1 MSVMNIYEIFSDF
14 VCFLPLKAFL
24 LAPYTEAH
32 RETRMTF
39 RVNNCLEEKSMS
51 QQNEEN
57 LETTTVDVEEQA
69 GATEGQ
75 TEESSAQDSLVAE
88 LTVAQEEIAT
98 LKDQMLRVQAEA
110 QNVRRRAEM
119 DVEKAHKFGQEKLSL
134 ELLAVLDN
142 LERALAATPEDE
154 ATKALRDGVLLTQQG
169 FISTLT
175 KFNVVAIDPQGEAF
189 NPEQH
194 QAMAMQENAD
204 FPQNTVMAVM
214 QKGYS
219 LNGRLLRPAMVMVSK
234 GAPSAGENA

>member
-1 MSVMNIYEIFSDF
+1 
-14 VCFLPLKAFL
+14 
-24 LAPYTEAH
+24 
-32 RETRMTF
+32 
-39 RVNNCLEEKSMS
+39 MS
-51 QQNEEN
+51 QQNDEN
-57 LETTTVDVEEQA
+57 IEATTVDVEEQLNSGEEQA
-69 GATEGQ
+69 GDAISENVLATELA
-75 TEESSAQDSLVAE
+75 T
-88 LTVAQEEIAT
+88 AQEEIAT
-98 LKDQMLRVQAEA
+98 LKDQMLRVQADA

-134 ELLAVLDN
+134 ELLTVLDN

-194 QAMAMQENAD
+194 QAMAMQENAE
-204 FPQNTVMAVM
+204 FPPNTVMAVM

-234 GAPSAGENA
+234 GAPSIDENA

>member
-1 MSVMNIYEIFSDF
+1 M
-14 VCFLPLKAFL
+14 KAFL

-32 RETRMTF
+32 RETRLTFRVNF
-39 RVNNCLEEKSMS
+39 RVNNCLEEDNMS
-51 QQNEEN
+51 QQHDEN
-57 LETTTVDVEEQA
+57 LEATTVDVEEQVD
-69 GATEGQ
+69 ATEGQ
-75 TEESSAQDSLVAE
+75 AEDSSLQESLAAE
-88 LTVAQEEIAT
+88 LAAAQEEIAT
-98 LKDQMLRVQAEA
+98 LKDQMLRVQADA
-110 QNVRRRAEM
+110 QNVRRRAEL

-134 ELLAVLDN
+134 ELLTVLDN

-194 QAMAMQENAD
+194 QAMAMQENAE
-204 FPQNTVMAVM
+204 FPPNTVMAVM

-234 GAPSAGENA
+234 GAPSIDENA